1 MYHQKIAEK
10 INAAQ
15 SGNKDSILDL
25 MNMFR
30 PLLRSLATHLNYEDA
45 INDLE
50 LEFIQLIKTIK
61 LSLLRSCD
69 DGSIIRY
76 IQQSLKYKSYQ
87 LSNTHRAKMRTE
99 IPHCSYSEE
108 QLFAIENQNAI
119 CDDYGSLLL
128 SEAKMVLTKKE
139 YEIIKKHIIDD
150 VPTEATEMFHILKNA
165 ENPHFY
171 GFRLHTFRTTDK
183 VVRYGIN
190 NQFDFAEHPAVI
202 QRGEKR
208 TINICVAVPDVA

>member
-1 MYHQKIAEK
+1 MVYHQKIAEK
-10 INAAQ
+10 IKAAQ
-15 SGNKDSILDL
+15 NGNKDSIIDL
-25 MNMFR
+25 MNMFQ
-30 PLLRSLATHLNYEDA
+30 PLLRNLATHLNYEDA

-150 VPTEATEMFHILKNA
+150 VPVEQLAQKMGTSRQAINQSKNRA
-165 ENPHFY
+165 LNKLRTLY
-171 GFRLHTFRTTDK
+171 QHTIDNTK
-183 VVRYGIN
+183 
-190 NQFDFAEHPAVI
+190 
-202 QRGEKR
+202 EK
-208 TINICVAVPDVA
+208 A

>member
-139 YEIIKKHIIDD
+139 YEIILTGIFGVDQRIIRARLIY
-150 VPTEATEMFHILKNA
+150 VLGSITTGNA
-165 ENPHFY
+165 A
-171 GFRLHTFRTTDK
+171 
-183 VVRYGIN
+183 
-190 NQFDFAEHPAVI
+190 Q
-202 QRGEKR
+202 
-208 TINICVAVPDVA
+208 

>member
-1 MYHQKIAEK
+1 MVYHQKIAEK

-69 DGSIIRY
+69 DVCWIRICRTGINHGSTTIVHLYNYLRSI
-76 IQQSLKYKSYQ
+76 
-87 LSNTHRAKMRTE
+87 
-99 IPHCSYSEE
+99 
-108 QLFAIENQNAI
+108 
-119 CDDYGSLLL
+119 
-128 SEAKMVLTKKE
+128 
-139 YEIIKKHIIDD
+139 HII
-150 VPTEATEMFHILKNA
+150 
-165 ENPHFY
+165 
-171 GFRLHTFRTTDK
+171 TT
-183 VVRYGIN
+183 
-190 NQFDFAEHPAVI
+190 
-202 QRGEKR
+202 
-208 TINICVAVPDVA
+208 

>member
-1 MYHQKIAEK
+1 MVYHQKIAEK

-108 QLFAIENQNAI
+108 QLFAIVFFSIGCAI
-119 CDDYGSLLL
+119 T
-128 SEAKMVLTKKE
+128 MVHSSRSA
-139 YEIIKKHIIDD
+139 I
-150 VPTEATEMFHILKNA
+150 
-165 ENPHFY
+165 
-171 GFRLHTFRTTDK
+171 RTDK
-183 VVRYGIN
+183 IFFIFYS
-190 NQFDFAEHPAVI
+190 PL
-202 QRGEKR
+202 
-208 TINICVAVPDVA
+208 

>member
-1 MYHQKIAEK
+1 MVYHQKIAEK

-69 DGSIIRY
+69 DS
-76 IQQSLKYKSYQ
+76 SP
-87 LSNTHRAKMRTE
+87 MW
-99 IPHCSYSEE
+99 
-108 QLFAIENQNAI
+108 
-119 CDDYGSLLL
+119 
-128 SEAKMVLTKKE
+128 
-139 YEIIKKHIIDD
+139 
-150 VPTEATEMFHILKNA
+150 
-165 ENPHFY
+165 
-171 GFRLHTFRTTDK
+171 
-183 VVRYGIN
+183 
-190 NQFDFAEHPAVI
+190 
-202 QRGEKR
+202 
-208 TINICVAVPDVA
+208 